1 MREILEKVLAH
12 ENLTG
17 EEAKEVSLT
26 LMDGAVTPSQIG
38 ALLVALRMKG
48 ETPVEIMGFVE
59 GMRQQAVKVDLSVRP
74 IVDTCGTGGDRSGS
88 FNISTMAALVVAGTG
103 QVVAKHGN
111 RAVSSR
117 CGSADFLETLG
128 IRVGLDPQA
137 VKRSL
142 EETGFAF
149 LMAPHY
155 HPATKNVASIRR
167 ELKVETIFNSLGPLT
182 NPAAP
187 EFQLVGVSSLPKAR
201 RMAEVLGL
209 LNRSSAFVVHNE
221 TGYDEMTPCGRN
233 YVIHVANG
241 EIRELVIEATDC
253 GLSPCRPED
262 LRGGSPEDNAR
273 IGMSILRGERGPK
286 RDTTL
291 MNAGMVVWLTGRASG
306 LKEGIEQAAES
317 IDSGRAF
324 NVVDSLRK
332 LFPYDGN
339 SPLVRLAW
347 DL

>member
-1 MREILEKVLAH
+1 MREVLEKVLAR
-12 ENLTG
+12 EDLTR
-17 EEAKEVSLT
+17 EEAKAAFLT
-26 LMDGAVTPSQIG
+26 LIDDTVTPSQVG
-38 ALLVALRMKG
+38 ALLTALRMKG

-59 GMRQQAVKVDLSVRP
+59 AMRERAVKVDLSVRP

-88 FNISTMAALVVAGTG
+88 FNISTMAALVVAGVG
-103 QVVAKHGN
+103 QPVAKHGN

-137 VKRSL
+137 VKQSL

-155 HPATKNVASIRR
+155 HPATRQVAGIRR
-167 ELKVETIFNSLGPLT
+167 ELKVETVFNSLGPLT
-182 NPAAP
+182 NPVSP
-187 EFQLVGVSSLPKAR
+187 EFQLVGVSSLPKGR
-201 RMAEVLGL
+201 RMAEVLRL
-209 LNRSSAFVVHNE
+209 MNKSRAFVVHNE
-221 TGYDEMTPCGRN
+221 MGYDEMTPCGRN
-233 YVIHVANG
+233 WVIEVANG
-241 EIRELVIEATDC
+241 ANREFIVEAADC
-253 GLSPCRPED
+253 GVSPCRPED
-262 LRGGSPEDNAR
+262 LRGGAPEDNAR
-273 IGMSILRGERGPK
+273 IGMAILKGERGPK

-291 MNAGMVVWLTGRASG
+291 INAGMALWAAGRASD
-306 LKEGIEQAAES
+306 LKEGMEQAAES

-324 NVVDSLRK
+324 GIVDSLRR
-332 LFPYDGN
+332 LFPYDGA